1 MNAADE
7 SMFGCDLDKFIES
20 VERSITFKFNGV
32 GMVIAGLMSDAQ
44 EELQYG
50 NPEAARKTLNKA
62 KALLF
67 RAMEG
72 RYELSKAPEGWAVAN
87 T

>member
-20 VERSITFKFNGV
+20 VERSITFKISGV
-32 GMVIAGLMSDAQ
+32 GMIIAGLMSDAQ

-50 NPEAARKTLNKA
+50 NPESARKTLNKA

-67 RAMEG
+67 KAMEG
-72 RYELSKAPEGWAVAN
+72 RYQITLPRQTA
-87 T
+87 